1 MKIIMCLCVLL
12 LKQTTAM
19 NEMSRVSSGSIV
31 SEYGLEDRAIGVR
44 SSAGP
49 KDFSSV
55 SRPALA
61 PTQPP
66 VQWVLGVLSRG

>member
-1 MKIIMCLCVLL
+1 MKIITCLCVLL
-12 LKQTTAM
+12 LKQITAM
-19 NEMSRVSSGSIV
+19 NGMSRVSSGSIV

-61 PTQPP
+61 TT
-66 VQWVLGVLSRG
+66 